1 MTTASS
7 STQQFQVEG
16 MTCQHCVRSVQDAV
30 WSVDPEADV
39 RVDLPAGRVDV
50 ASAQPRDRL
59 AAAIGEAGYRVQP

>member
-7 STQQFQVEG
+7 STQHFQVEG

-39 RVDLPAGRVDV
+39 QVDLPAGRVDV

-59 AAAIGEAGYRVQP
+59 AAAIGGAGYRVQS